1 MAWSY
6 PRKELHCTTLYY
18 ASTVYSCDSKYPTCA
33 KLPRKKPFSRR
44 TQLSWG
50 LMLEPWRPSQ
60 LNALRGPLDPLSCM
74 KCSLLSLGHTSM
86 PYFSICPN
94 LLLLQKSDTTC
105 INAQKQK
112 AEFDIY
118 IYNIKYIYIDRYI
131 DNYLYIYTLFFWLV
145 MICQYWKLKNQ
156 GNANQIAR
164 RLSQLKVIFSKR

>member
-1 MAWSY
+1 
-6 PRKELHCTTLYY
+6 
-18 ASTVYSCDSKYPTCA
+18 
-33 KLPRKKPFSRR
+33 
-44 TQLSWG
+44 
-50 LMLEPWRPSQ
+50 MLEPWRPSQ

-118 IYNIKYIYIDRYI
+118 IYIYIYNIKYIYIYIDRYI
-131 DNYLYIYTLFFWLV
+131 DNYLYIYIYIIFFDW
-145 MICQYWKLKNQ
+145 
-156 GNANQIAR
+156 
-164 RLSQLKVIFSKR
+164 